1 MNPKGWNEL
10 VDQVRKQI
18 EDVNNS
24 LVNREEKLP
33 SAALSDAKRNI
44 EHLIASQGNP
54 REAFY
59 QLPIVL
65 RSMINHNVVG
75 ALILDRNGRIA
86 LLNGD
91 MKDFWPFDQHTNS
104 LRADCFYRPDEPLPI
119 TRNDLP
125 WHGGPNRE
133 VVATNLQL
141 LCRDAGKSDL
151 QVDVTVMPMTNAGQ
165 PTGEVMVL
173 FRDLSESLKA
183 DQYVK
188 NLCRLLETQV
198 SSMEAA
204 QRELKLLVDKLA
216 NEHVQVESV
225 LLPPASPPQPAPAQP
240 SSVLTRP
247 PLEKRVLVVDDIPVN
262 QKVLIMH
269 LNKLGVS
276 ADAANNG
283 LEAVNACK
291 NKRYSLVLM
300 DLDMPI
306 LNGLE
311 ATVDIRKFETAL
323 GLHTPIIAMTSF
335 DRPGDRER
343 CLQAGMDDFLGKGES
358 KAQLHEIVNRFVFGA
373 LAGDNVT
380 GLPAYKEEMKSVRQG
395 LDLDFAWIKDALG
408 NESLAVVSQFIF
420 TSSSLMERLK
430 LVIEEKNSLQVTHVA
445 YSLKGPCS
453 NLGLTLMAK
462 LCAEVAD
469 DAFLGGWKQAEEKF
483 QVLNR
488 MFAAVQEQAG
498 NLSESRSEKTLRK

>member
-1 MNPKGWNEL
+1 
-10 VDQVRKQI
+10 
-18 EDVNNS
+18 
-24 LVNREEKLP
+24 
-33 SAALSDAKRNI
+33 
-44 EHLIASQGNP
+44 
-54 REAFY
+54 
-59 QLPIVL
+59 
-65 RSMINHNVVG
+65 
-75 ALILDRNGRIA
+75 
-86 LLNGD
+86 
-91 MKDFWPFDQHTNS
+91 
-104 LRADCFYRPDEPLPI
+104 
-119 TRNDLP
+119 
-125 WHGGPNRE
+125 
-133 VVATNLQL
+133 
-141 LCRDAGKSDL
+141 
-151 QVDVTVMPMTNAGQ
+151 
-165 PTGEVMVL
+165 
-173 FRDLSESLKA
+173 
-183 DQYVK
+183 
-188 NLCRLLETQV
+188 
-198 SSMEAA
+198 
-204 QRELKLLVDKLA
+204 
-216 NEHVQVESV
+216 
-225 LLPPASPPQPAPAQP
+225 
-240 SSVLTRP
+240 
-247 PLEKRVLVVDDIPVN
+247 
-262 QKVLIMH
+262 VLIMH